1 MENKNMNEIELE
13 NVNGGAAYVENCYIV
28 KKGDTLSAIASR
40 YNTTVNKL
48 LALNPQITNANLIY
62 PGDVIHLYW

>member
-28 KKGDTLSAIASR
+28 KKGDIDKALQTDIAEADFDR
-40 YNTTVNKL
+40 LT
-48 LALNPQITNANLIY
+48 IR
-62 PGDVIHLYW
+62 